1 MKLLFKLFDSSLYTI
16 FYIILDVIN
25 VLDNLTELN
34 PKKLQIKNFFNH
46 FINKFFENDFIK
58 NKFLTNYLV
67 IILISFFS
75 RTQITIKKQKSIFDD
90 NYWDYHYFE

>member
-90 NYWDYHYFE
+90 NY